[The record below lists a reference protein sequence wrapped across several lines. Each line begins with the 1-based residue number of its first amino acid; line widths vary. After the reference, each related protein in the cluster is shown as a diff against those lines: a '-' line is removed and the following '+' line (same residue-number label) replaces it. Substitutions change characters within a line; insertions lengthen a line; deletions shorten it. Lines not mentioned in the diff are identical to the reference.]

1 MTMISNKIV
10 PSNNGDLKA
19 CLTETD
25 ESGQLE
31 GLPCRE
37 MSTAKEVAAST
48 KKIPKS
54 ALSAQVRA
62 RWARRTEV
70 TTVRVILAVE
80 HLDSCNLSL
89 GAFIAYNRARGLGR
103 WNQWYSEYKEQG

>member
-54 ALSAQVRA
+54 ALSAQVRT
-62 RWARRTEV
+62 RWARRTE
-70 TTVRVILAVE
+70 TTAVRVILEVE
-80 HLDSCNLSL
+80 HLDNCNLQI
-89 GAFIAYNRARGLGR
+89 GTFIAYNRAEGLGR
-103 WNQWYSEYKEQG
+103 

>member
-31 GLPCRE
+31 GLPCQE

-70 TTVRVILAVE
+70 TAVRVILAVE
-80 HLDSCNLSL
+80 HLDSYRLSL
-89 GAFIAYNRARGLGR
+89 GAFIDYNRAG
-103 WNQWYSEYKEQG
+103 

>member
-1 MTMISNKIV
+1 MLWVVARQYGANTSQKSVLTPMTMISNKIV

-19 CLTETD
+19 CLTEND
-25 ESGQLE
+25 ESDQLG

-48 KKIPKS
+48 KNIPKS

-62 RWARRTEV
+62 R
-70 TTVRVILAVE
+70 
-80 HLDSCNLSL
+80 
-89 GAFIAYNRARGLGR
+89 
-103 WNQWYSEYKEQG
+103 